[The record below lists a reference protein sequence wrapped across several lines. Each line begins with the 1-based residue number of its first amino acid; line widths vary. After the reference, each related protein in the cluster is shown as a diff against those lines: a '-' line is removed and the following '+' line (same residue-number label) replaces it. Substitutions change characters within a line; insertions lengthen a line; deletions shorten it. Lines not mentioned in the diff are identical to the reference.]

1 MYHYWSL
8 LNFFCP
14 YQNLKSVSFGN
25 ILWHHQNLWEVPANV
40 DNIFVLFATHNFTN
54 SSLFNVCFY
63 LTIGSLSQKNCTVVC
78 YSIEKWFRLGSS
90 LQSTCQSKRSRPSTY
105 LGRWSLYW
113 PQVLGRLFA
122 PSQKSKKLSHHFRVC
137 FELDFG
143 ILNAPR
149 KIFWGVSGPIW
160 ELQRFEAVKFQG
172 IKCFTKMASNFSEI
186 NFGFTYHE
194 KMNRKKQ

>member
-40 DNIFVLFATHNFTN
+40 DNIFVLLATHNFTN

-63 LTIGSLSQKNCTVVC
+63 LTIGSLSQKNLTVVC

-113 PQVLGRLFA
+113 SALDFWKFKFEKSSWTYLIFVYFEFDFYCKIQIRNRLKIKFFLLDF
-122 PSQKSKKLSHHFRVC
+122 SNSIFQKSST
-137 FELDFG
+137 D
-143 ILNAPR
+143 
-149 KIFWGVSGPIW
+149 
-160 ELQRFEAVKFQG
+160 Q
-172 IKCFTKMASNFSEI
+172 
-186 NFGFTYHE
+186 
-194 KMNRKKQ
+194 